1 MINFNRIETDIF
13 IGSGPQTS
21 VDVNRLT
28 QMKINA
34 VVSLQ
39 SDSDFKTH
47 KIDWDKLY
55 SNYLHNK
62 IIVHRFP
69 IIDFDET
76 DLGNRLAQ
84 PVKALNKLLI
94 NNHRVYVHCNA
105 GICRAP
111 ATVLGYLCHY
121 RGMTID
127 HGIEY
132 IRKNRPQ
139 ANPYVGAVKKVLS
152 ELKAST
158 SD

>member
-1 MINFNRIETDIF
+1 MINFNRIEADIF

-21 VDVNRLT
+21 VDVSRLT

-39 SDSDFKTH
+39 SNSDFKTH

-55 SNYLHNK
+55 RNYLHNK
-62 IIVHRFP
+62 IVVHRFP
-69 IIDFDET
+69 IIDFDEA

-121 RGMTID
+121 RGMTIEQ
-127 HGIEY
+127 GIEY

-139 ANPYVGAVKKVLS
+139 VNPYVSAVKKVLS
-152 ELKAST
+152 ELKT
-158 SD
+158 EI